1 MRRLSLFLFF
11 FFTFYVLRFT
21 VLVSPVY
28 AQAPAAWAGRCVSQ
42 GDVATI
48 QGFECLFYNI
58 LQIVTYAAGVAFLF
72 MFISGGFQ
80 YLYSSNDAK
89 KVAGASATLTMAI
102 AGLVGLIAS
111 FFILKLIQN
120 FTGAQVTNFIIP
132 G

>member
-1 MRRLSLFLFF
+1 MRRIFISFI
-11 FFTFYVLRFT
+11 
-21 VLVSPVY
+21 LVSSFSFLVSTIAAPVY
-28 AQAPAAWAGRCVSQ
+28 AQAPAAWAGRCVAQ

-48 QGFECLFYNI
+48 QGFECLFYNV

-72 MFISGGFQ
+72 MFITGGFQ

-111 FFILKLIQN
+111 WFILRLIQN
-120 FTGAQVTNFIIP
+120 FTGANVTNFIIP